1 MGRFADL
8 SGKVAIVTGGAVG
21 IGGAIG
27 SALAENGVSVAVV
40 DKDPIA
46 AEKKAAA
53 LLALGA
59 GSTAV
64 VCDVTQSEQVR
75 QMVDEVVQRYGR
87 IDILVNCA
95 GSMFGGKTTLT
106 VSPDEWD
113 VTFALCLR
121 SHYLCAR
128 AVLPHMIERGW
139 GRIVNIS
146 SDAGRLPVRLTS
158 PAYAAAKAGV
168 IGFTKHLA
176 LEVARQGITVNA
188 TVPGTT
194 LTPRT
199 QRTFAL
205 AAAAPQ
211 LSADRPRSGHGGL
224 HGHRHCRDV
233 PRPDRGDGSSEGAS
247 RQHAAPIHP
256 GAHRILAAGPPAAAA
271 IAQGGGRG
279 DRQLFEHSF
288 GVPLS
293 SPLCGQKAMLR
304 PGGAGIVRGEA
315 RALGCLPSMT

>member
-1 MGRFADL
+1 MSCSIGFRVSFDERRSMGRFADL
-8 SGKVAIVTGGAVG
+8 SGKTAIVTGGAVG

-27 SALAENGVSVAVV
+27 NALAENGVSVAVV

-46 AEKKAAA
+46 TEKKAAE
-53 LLALGA
+53 LLTLGA
-59 GSTAV
+59 GSIPV

-75 QMVDEVVQRYGR
+75 QMVEEVMQRYGR
-87 IDILVNCA
+87 IDILVNCT
-95 GSMFGGKTTLT
+95 GSMFGGKTTLA
-106 VSPDEWD
+106 VSPEEWD

-176 LEVARQGITVNA
+176 LEVARHGIMVNA

-194 LTPRT
+194 FTPRT

-205 AAAAPQ
+205 HPERLREREERNPMGRLA
-211 LSADRPRSGHGGL
+211 
-224 HGHRHCRDV
+224 V
-233 PRPDRGDGSSEGAS
+233 PEE
-247 RQHAAPIHP
+247 Q
-256 GAHRILAAGPPAAAA
+256 
-271 IAQGGGRG
+271 
-279 DRQLFEHSF
+279 
-288 GVPLS
+288 
-293 SPLCGQKAMLR
+293 
-304 PGGAGIVRGEA
+304 AGIVVWGTGVWPEEVGVSFWDNGQTLVIELP
-315 RALGCLPSMT
+315 LGWLVQPL

>member
-27 SALAENGVSVAVV
+27 SALSENGVSVAVV
-40 DKDPIA
+40 DKDLIA

-53 LLALGA
+53 LFALGA

-64 VCDVTQSEQVR
+64 ACDVTQSEQVR
-75 QMVDEVVQRYGR
+75 QMVAEVVQRYGR
-87 IDILVNCA
+87 IDILVNCT

-106 VSPDEWD
+106 VSPEEWD

-158 PAYAAAKAGV
+158 PAYAAAKSGV

-194 LTPRT
+194 FTPRT

-205 AAAAPQ
+205 HPERLREREERNPMGRLA
-211 LSADRPRSGHGGL
+211 
-224 HGHRHCRDV
+224 V
-233 PRPDRGDGSSEGAS
+233 PEE
-247 RQHAAPIHP
+247 Q
-256 GAHRILAAGPPAAAA
+256 
-271 IAQGGGRG
+271 
-279 DRQLFEHSF
+279 
-288 GVPLS
+288 
-293 SPLCGQKAMLR
+293 
-304 PGGAGIVRGEA
+304 AGIVVFLASDEA
-315 RALGCLPSMT
+315 RYITGAIMEVTGGLLMT

>member
-8 SGKVAIVTGGAVG
+8 SGKTAIVTGGAVG

-27 SALAENGVSVAVV
+27 NALAENGVSVAVV

-46 AEKKAAA
+46 AEKKAAE

-59 GSTAV
+59 GSIPV

-75 QMVDEVVQRYGR
+75 QMVEEVMQRYGR
-87 IDILVNCA
+87 IDILVNCT
-95 GSMFGGKTTLT
+95 GSMFGGKTTLA
-106 VSPDEWD
+106 VSPEEWD

-194 LTPRT
+194 FTPRT

-205 AAAAPQ
+205 HPERLREREERNPMGRLA
-211 LSADRPRSGHGGL
+211 
-224 HGHRHCRDV
+224 V
-233 PRPDRGDGSSEGAS
+233 PEE
-247 RQHAAPIHP
+247 Q
-256 GAHRILAAGPPAAAA
+256 
-271 IAQGGGRG
+271 
-279 DRQLFEHSF
+279 
-288 GVPLS
+288 
-293 SPLCGQKAMLR
+293 
-304 PGGAGIVRGEA
+304 AGIVVFLASDEA
-315 RALGCLPSMT
+315 RYITGAVMEVTGGLLMT

>member
-1 MGRFADL
+1 MFQKFLLRFRQKPLDMKGRFFYPHPRAGKFFTRCSIGFDFSFDEGRSMGRFADL
-8 SGKVAIVTGGAVG
+8 YGKVAIVTGGAVG

-40 DKDPIA
+40 DKDPVA

-53 LLALGA
+53 LAARGA
-59 GSTAV
+59 GSTAI

-87 IDILVNCA
+87 IDILVNCT

-106 VSPDEWD
+106 VSPEEWD

-128 AVLPHMIERGW
+128 AVLPLMIERGW

-194 LTPRT
+194 FTPRT

-205 AAAAPQ
+205 HPERLKEREERNPMGRLA
-211 LSADRPRSGHGGL
+211 
-224 HGHRHCRDV
+224 V
-233 PRPDRGDGSSEGAS
+233 PEE
-247 RQHAAPIHP
+247 Q
-256 GAHRILAAGPPAAAA
+256 
-271 IAQGGGRG
+271 
-279 DRQLFEHSF
+279 
-288 GVPLS
+288 
-293 SPLCGQKAMLR
+293 
-304 PGGAGIVRGEA
+304 AGIVVFLASDEA
-315 RALGCLPSMT
+315 RYITGAVIEVTGGLLMT

>member
-8 SGKVAIVTGGAVG
+8 SGKAAIVTGGAAG

-27 SALAENGVSVAVV
+27 DALAENGVSVAVV
-40 DKDPIA
+40 DKDPLA
-46 AEKKAAA
+46 TEKKAAE
-53 LLALGA
+53 LTALGVA
-59 GSTAV
+59 ALPI
-64 VCDVTQSEQVR
+64 VCDVTHPEEVR
-75 QMVDEVVQRYGR
+75 QMAAAVLRHYGR
-87 IDILVNCA
+87 IDILVNGT

-106 VSPDEWD
+106 VSPEEWD
-113 VTFALCLR
+113 ATFSLCLR

-194 LTPRT
+194 FTPRT
-199 QRTFAL
+199 RRTFAVHPEALREREARNPMGRL
-205 AAAAPQ
+205 AAPEEQ
-211 LSADRPRSGHGGL
+211 
-224 HGHRHCRDV
+224 
-233 PRPDRGDGSSEGAS
+233 
-247 RQHAAPIHP
+247 
-256 GAHRILAAGPPAAAA
+256 
-271 IAQGGGRG
+271 
-279 DRQLFEHSF
+279 
-288 GVPLS
+288 
-293 SPLCGQKAMLR
+293 
-304 PGGAGIVRGEA
+304 AGIVVFLVSEEA
-315 RALGCLPSMT
+315 RYITGAVMEVTGGLLMT